1 MKRLILVG
9 LFGCFFLPGLSQW
22 QGEILASGSGE
33 ALGGATI
40 TLYVDGNISGLIA
53 NKEGKFSIAI
63 RSYDSIRVSMVGYHS
78 KTISPGQY
86 PDGYIKIQLELAPA
100 ELEEVIVKKPSA
112 LDIVRRAIANLAS
125 LQTDSNFENK
135 GFYREII
142 KDRENYFS

>member
-1 MKRLILVG
+1 MKRLILF
-9 LFGCFFLPGLSQW
+9 LFLSYFFLLARSQCSG
-22 QGEILASGSGE
+22 QILYSKSVEPLA
-33 ALGGATI
+33 GATI
-40 TLYVDGNISGLIA
+40 TLYSNGNISGLVA
-53 NKEGKFSIAI
+53 NKEGKFSIAT

-86 PDGYIKIQLELAPA
+86 PDGYIKMQLELAPA

-112 LDIVRRAIANLAS
+112 LDIVRKAIANLAS